1 MTAFLSFLFLT
12 ASFFSLW
19 IRKDPKIWGSLLG
32 LSLLFGFASENILGL
47 GLFFLMGLAAIWFF
61 YAQKPKAV
69 LFLTLIAITFA
80 FKLHVVPGYQAIDIT
95 PRFHIG
101 LEIAILGLFPLALL
115 VPLSRSL
122 KDWSLVLKG
131 FLAGCA
137 GIGVLAILA
146 TATGA
151 THWAFKMPTFM
162 AIRLWSNL
170 VLTSI
175 PEEGYYRGFLQREL
189 CRYFQN
195 IKGGNLIALLLTS
208 MIFTAAHIYWSPSL
222 DILGFVF
229 LASLLYGGVYLYSGK
244 IESAIFCHFL
254 LNLVHMT
261 FFNYHAM

>member
-1 MTAFLSFLFLT
+1 MPAFLSFLFLT
-12 ASFFSLW
+12 ASILSLW
-19 IRKDPKIWGSLLG
+19 FRKNPKIWGSLLG
-32 LSLLFGFASENILGL
+32 LSLLFALASGNILGL
-47 GLFFLMGLAAIWFF
+47 GLLFLMGLGVLWFF
-61 YAQKPKAV
+61 YAQKPRTL
-69 LFLTLIAITFA
+69 LFLSLIAITLA
-80 FKLHVVPGYQAIDIT
+80 FKLHVIPGYQPIDIT

-101 LEIAILGLFPLALL
+101 LEVAILGLFPLALL
-115 VPLSRSL
+115 VPLSRSI
-122 KDWSLVLKG
+122 KDWKLVLKG

-137 GIGVLAILA
+137 GIGILAILA
-146 TATGA
+146 TAAGA

-175 PEEGYYRGFLQREL
+175 PEEGFYRGFLQREL

-195 IKGGNLIALLLTS
+195 VKGGHLIALFLTS
-208 MIFTAAHIYWSPSL
+208 VIFTAAHVYWCPSL
-222 DILGFVF
+222 DVLGFVF

-261 FFNYHAM
+261 FFDYHAM